1 MASIALPARLTCDE
15 ASAELGRLQAAM
27 AAEPAD
33 QAVRLDAS
41 ALSQFDSSA
50 VALLLD
56 LQRQAQQRSQA
67 FTIVAAPQRL
77 SDLARVY
84 GVLGL
89 LKLEAQAPAAARNN

>member
-1 MASIALPARLTCDE
+1 MAMLALPARLTCDE
-15 ASAELGRLQAAM
+15 AAAELRRLQSVL
-27 AAEPAD
+27 AAEPAGRT
-33 QAVRLDAS
+33 VRLDAS
-41 ALSQFDSSA
+41 ALAQFDSSA

-56 LQRQAQQRSQA
+56 LQRQAQQRSLA

-89 LKLEAQAPAAARNN
+89 LQLEAQAPAAA